1 MLARVSNIEAFRRYR
16 ESEDMTTDDLVRWLT
31 TDNPTPAMQ
40 AGTAFHTAIE
50 VAPDG
55 EHETLESNGH
65 TFLLPDA
72 EIALPAVREIRTYKR
87 YGELTVTGCADLV
100 IGRRVEDHKTTSRFD
115 PERYLAGYQW
125 RFYLDLFEADT
136 FRWNVWQ
143 LREVEPL
150 VFKVAPPE
158 ILEVH
163 RYPGMER
170 DCAML
175 AADYLEFARAH
186 LPARMEVAA

>member
-1 MLARVSNIEAFRRYR
+1 MLVRVSNIEAFRRYR
-16 ESEDMTTDDLVRWLT
+16 ESEDMTADDLVRWLT
-31 TDNPTPAMQ
+31 TDNPTPAML
-40 AGTAFHTAIE
+40 AGTAFHAAIE
-50 VAPDG
+50 VAADG
-55 EHETLESNGH
+55 EHETLEANGH

-72 EIALPAVREIRTYKR
+72 EIALPAVREIRTQKQ
-87 YGELTVTGCADLV
+87 YGDLTVTGCADLV

-136 FRWNVWQ
+136 FRWYVWQ
-143 LREVEPL
+143 LREVAPM

-170 DCAML
+170 DCATL
-175 AADYLEFARAH
+175 AADYLEFARVH
-186 LPARMEVAA
+186 LQIPPEVQ